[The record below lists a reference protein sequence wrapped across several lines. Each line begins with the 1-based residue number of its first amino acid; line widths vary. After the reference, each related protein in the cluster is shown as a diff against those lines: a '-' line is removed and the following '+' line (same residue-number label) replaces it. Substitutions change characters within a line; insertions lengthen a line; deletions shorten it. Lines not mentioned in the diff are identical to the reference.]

1 MNRVRAADDFKTV
14 RLRLEELRR
23 ERAQLYAGESSV
35 RSPAPDPDASAHR
48 PAPVDKRYPPIPRR
62 SGSISTKSPEQP

>member
-1 MNRVRAADDFKTV
+1 MNRVRAADDFKAI

-23 ERAQLYAGESSV
+23 ERAHLYAGEPAA
-35 RSPAPDPDASAHR
+35 RSPDPDRDAVTQR

-62 SGSISTKSPEQP
+62 SGSV